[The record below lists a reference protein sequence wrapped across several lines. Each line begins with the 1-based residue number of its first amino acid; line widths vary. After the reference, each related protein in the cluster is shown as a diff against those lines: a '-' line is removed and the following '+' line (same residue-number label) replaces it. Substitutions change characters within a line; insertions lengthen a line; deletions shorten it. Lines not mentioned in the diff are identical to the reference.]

1 MVREPPPERMLN
13 LHIVMQRTG
22 LCKTTVYRRVKDG
35 TFPPIV
41 QLSKRR
47 VGWRESE
54 INRWMRSPSTY
65 EPPKE
70 AP

>member
-1 MVREPPPERMLN
+1 
-13 LHIVMQRTG
+13 VMQRTG

-70 AP
+70 AI